1 MSPIK
6 RCCRKDLQPLSPLAR
21 SRFHTRAVPHPYQ
34 VTPMGFL
41 PAHGDDALTMEQV
54 QLDGAVLH
62 IKTFRQHKPA
72 QEIGKKPQQ
81 PTLHLLW
88 EPKSGNT
95 VATTLIPPQCPEW
108 GLCSFFKP
116 PHQHPFLFWFNVLP
130 CSTGAEPSPSRAVIF
145 WHREACECDRTWGSH
160 LPGAAHFLP

>member
-41 PAHGDDALTMEQV
+41 PAHGGDALTMEQV

-62 IKTFRQHKPA
+62 IKTFRQHKLA

-81 PTLHLLW
+81 PTLHLSW
-88 EPKSGNT
+88 ELKSGNT
-95 VATTLIPPQCPEW
+95 LLTQPSYHHSALNGDFALSLNLSTSTLSSS
-108 GLCSFFKP
+108 GSMSFP
-116 PHQHPFLFWFNVLP
+116 AARELSQ
-130 CSTGAEPSPSRAVIF
+130 ARA
-145 WHREACECDRTWGSH
+145 GQ
-160 LPGAAHFLP
+160 